1 MKLLLAFVAVAG
13 TLGIGGNASATPGLR
28 WSLLDNVRNDTAVI
42 RRHEAFSR
50 LGSGAPN
57 TPSRPVSTLHDAA
70 AFDWS
75 DAAVGFGSG
84 IALIGL
90 AGALRRRA
98 YRGARAV

>member
-1 MKLLLAFVAVAG
+1 MKRLLAFLAVAG
-13 TLGIGGNASATPGLR
+13 ILGIGGNASATPGNRL
-28 WSLLDNVRNDTAVI
+28 SLDNVRDDPAVI
-42 RRHEAFSR
+42 RRHEALSR
-50 LGSGAPN
+50 LGSVAPN
-57 TPSRPVSTLHDAA
+57 TTSRPVSTLHDAA